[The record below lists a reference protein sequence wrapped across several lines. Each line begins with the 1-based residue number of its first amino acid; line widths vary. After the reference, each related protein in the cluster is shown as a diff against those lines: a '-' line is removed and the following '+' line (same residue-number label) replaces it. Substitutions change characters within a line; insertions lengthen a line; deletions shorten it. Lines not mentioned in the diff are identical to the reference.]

1 MIEPQHPLGV
11 IAHRGRQPV
20 RGSKGDAAT
29 VPASNRVSAESER
42 KRVGEATQVSQRIQV
57 KVKTR
62 IGGEQQPQAG
72 HCFRRRQDKPKL
84 PGGTKSVLLEGGKK
98 EGFVL
103 PYRAAQ
109 SEAVDILA
117 NPGGEDPLS
126 LSRLDSE
133 LKS

>member
-1 MIEPQHPLGV
+1 MIEPQHPLRV

-29 VPASNRVSAESER
+29 VPASNRVSAKSLR
-42 KRVGEATQVSQRIQV
+42 RGVVEATQVTQRIQV

-117 NPGGEDPLS
+117 KPWRRGS
-126 LSRLDSE
+126 IE
-133 LKS
+133 LV